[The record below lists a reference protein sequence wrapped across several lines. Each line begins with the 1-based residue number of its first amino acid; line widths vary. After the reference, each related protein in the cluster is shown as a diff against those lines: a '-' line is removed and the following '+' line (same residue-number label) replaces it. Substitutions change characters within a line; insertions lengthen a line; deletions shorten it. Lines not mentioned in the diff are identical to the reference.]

1 MRSARPAD
9 TARGFTLIEVL
20 VALVIVTLG
29 MAALMSSLSSAAD
42 GAAYMRDK
50 TFAQW
55 VALDQIALAR
65 LQTQPP
71 SVGDK
76 TGEME
81 LANRKWT
88 WKQTVTNTEA
98 PGIAQIEVSVRPSDV
113 PPPKG
118 DKDSGWFVTVSGIRG
133 SDVTLGTVTLTYG
146 DVTQACE
153 NWGQQNQATPYSS
166 PPNVTCGAP
175 GGGGINPNNANRART
190 PGSGNPNG
198 ALNPGSP
205 GNTNSS
211 NDSGGSGPPQPGG
224 AGSDSQPGNTGE
236 PP

>member
-1 MRSARPAD
+1 MRSARRAELI
-9 TARGFTLIEVL
+9 RGFTLIEVL

-76 TGEME
+76 TGETE

-88 WKQTVTNTEA
+88 WKQTVTNTDA
-98 PGIAQIEVSVRPSDV
+98 PGIAQIEVSVRPADV

-133 SDVTLGTVTLTYG
+133 KDVAIGTVPVTYN
-146 DVTQACE
+146 DITQSCE
-153 NWGQQNQATPYSS
+153 AWGQQSPSNLYNS
-166 PPNVTCGAP
+166 PPPPRMSCAP
-175 GGGGINPNNANRART
+175 GVAGRGGVNNNPNNAN
-190 PGSGNPNG
+190 GSNSNSANPNG
-198 ALNPGSP
+198 ANPNGS
-205 GNTNSS
+205 GSNSS
-211 NDSGGSGPPQPGG
+211 SQTGGSSGGSSGSPSGSPSEPQ
-224 AGSDSQPGNTGE
+224 
-236 PP
+236 